1 MLPLPLHPRRYTVA
15 LSADLTYCAYGGTN
29 KAVVVLDGKTGVQV

>member
-1 MLPLPLHPRRYTVA
+1 MA